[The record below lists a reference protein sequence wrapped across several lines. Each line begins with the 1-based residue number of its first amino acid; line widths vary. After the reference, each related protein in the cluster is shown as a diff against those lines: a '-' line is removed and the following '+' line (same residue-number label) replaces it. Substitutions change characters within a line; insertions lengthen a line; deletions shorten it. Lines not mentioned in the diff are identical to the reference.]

1 MTTALIVSNLLLWV
15 AVLVLAGVV
24 LALLRQVGVLH
35 ERVAPAGALVGRERP
50 QVGESA
56 PVLAVADR
64 RGTEHAIGGPDPDGA
79 STLLFFL
86 SPTCPV
92 CETLLPV
99 VRSVVRTEGPSLRLV
114 LASDGADAEHE
125 RLVRELGLERE
136 AYVVSTELGVAFQI
150 GRVPYA
156 VLIDASGVVRAR
168 GLVNTREHLESL
180 FEARERGVD
189 SLQTFAARRR
199 VAAGASTEELGRKR
213 A

>member
-1 MTTALIVSNLLLWV
+1 MTTALIVSSLLLWV
-15 AVLVLAGVV
+15 AVLALAGVV

-56 PVLAVADR
+56 PVLADVDR
-64 RGTEHAIGGPDPDGA
+64 GGAEHRIGGTAPDGA

-136 AYVVSTELGVAFQI
+136 AYVVSTELGIAFQI

-180 FEARERGVD
+180 FEARARGA
-189 SLQTFAARRR
+189 LEAPT
-199 VAAGASTEELGRKR
+199 GELGRKR